1 MGPGR
6 PEGSMPVTRTKTAS
20 GTDSARRVGKAG
32 GATRRADG
40 CPLASV
46 VVRAHLTQRSVTAL
60 VNGYDTPKRGRS
72 PLTGRHNTV
81 WARVGGLPGGG
92 PWAAATCCD
101 GYALRGP

>member
-46 VVRAHLTQRSVTAL
+46 AVRAHLTQRSVTAL
-60 VNGYDTPKRGRS
+60 VNGYAEGFTPCLRRDFDPKLDTESR
-72 PLTGRHNTV
+72 
-81 WARVGGLPGGG
+81 RVGTLYVEAHKP
-92 PWAAATCCD
+92 
-101 GYALRGP
+101 R